1 MKYLLDTC
9 VISELIKPK
18 PYQPVTDWI
27 LRTDEK
33 SLYISVLTIGEIY
46 KGIAKLSDSVKKDK
60 LLQWVEEDLTYRFE
74 NRILDITPE
83 IAKAWG
89 ILQGHWEKHGMKMPV
104 IDSLIAI
111 SALVNDFTV
120 VTRNESDMKKSGA
133 TILNLWVAS

>member
-18 PYQPVTDWI
+18 PYQPVMDWI
-27 LRTDEK
+27 LQTDEK
-33 SLYISVLTIGEIY
+33 SLYISVLTIGEVY

-83 IAKAWG
+83 VAKVWG
-89 ILQGHWEKHGMKMPV
+89 IFQGHSEKQGMKMPV

-133 TILNLWVAS
+133 TILNLWAS